1 MPAQAQQAQAQQA
14 QAQQAQ
20 TQAEQAQT
28 QAQQAQAEQAQAQ
41 QAQAQAQ
48 IDAYIKQLTPMEKK
62 VLQIAREH
70 LETSFSLENS
80 IGFIK
85 WQAGQTIK

>member
-14 QAQQAQ
+14 QA
-20 TQAEQAQT
+20 EQAQA
-28 QAQQAQAEQAQAQ
+28 QAQQEQAQAQ
-41 QAQAQAQ
+41 QAQTQAQ

>member
-1 MPAQAQQAQAQQA
+1 MP
-14 QAQQAQ
+14 
-20 TQAEQAQT
+20 TLTEQL
-28 QAQQAQAEQAQAQ
+28 
-41 QAQAQAQ
+41 
-48 IDAYIKQLTPMEKK
+48 DAYVNQLTPMEKK

-85 WQAGQTIK
+85 WQAQQTQAPKVQAQAQAQVQTL

>member
-1 MPAQAQQAQAQQA
+1 MP
-14 QAQQAQ
+14 
-20 TQAEQAQT
+20 TAE
-28 QAQQAQAEQAQAQ
+28 
-41 QAQAQAQ
+41 QAQAQ

-85 WQAGQTIK
+85 WQAAQQQDKQ